1 MFMPD
6 SIEIT
11 TASDER
17 LISEALRGDAA
28 SFGVIVERY
37 WNLAVA
43 LALSR
48 IDDIAEA
55 EDIAQESFIKAHLH
69 MHKLRDPAC
78 FAGWL
83 TRIVSQKCA
92 DVLRRRTRERAVY
105 GDHINGMESLSFT
118 PSSNPGLTIEQTSFI
133 RQAVRKMPEK
143 FRRLIIMRFVAGL
156 SAVQIAKQL
165 GKSPGSIR
173 TRLHRAYNILRK
185 DLAPILEEVES

>member
-1 MFMPD
+1 MPD
-6 SIEIT
+6 SLEIT

-17 LISEALRGDAA
+17 LIAAALRGDTA

-37 WNLAVA
+37 WKLAVA

-55 EDIAQESFIKAHLH
+55 EDIAQESFIKAHVH
-69 MHKLRDPAC
+69 MHKLRDPAR

-83 TRIVSQKCA
+83 TKIVSQKTI
-92 DVLRRRTRERAVY
+92 DVLRRRARERAVY
-105 GDHINGMESLSFT
+105 GDQTDCMESVSFT
-118 PSSNPGLTIEQTSFI
+118 PSSNPGLTIEQMHFI

-165 GKSPGSIR
+165 DKRPGAIR
-173 TRLHRAYNILRK
+173 TGLHRAYNILRK
-185 DLAPILEEVES
+185 DLAPLLEEVES